1 MGFDLYGLNPE
12 NPNKAVKPE
21 QIDWSK
27 KPTEKEKS
35 AYFDAVDDFQIEVV
49 GSYFRANVWYWR
61 PIWSFVC
68 GACNDILTENDM
80 ERGSFNDGH
89 KISKTKAKRIAARLR
104 KLDKSGIIQTW
115 EDEMMVHI
123 NKARKH
129 NEEIDL
135 DLSIFMAEMKMNY
148 GDDIVP
154 AKLSKKHKAK
164 WQEIYD
170 KKKWDAHY
178 PASREYIIEFSVF
191 CDASG
196 GFEIC

>member
-89 KISKTKAKRIAARLR
+89 KISKTKAKRIATKLR
-104 KLDKSGIIQTW
+104 KNLKNGHIHELCDRYEKNRSMLKLANKDDK
-115 EDEMMVHI
+115 
-123 NKARKH
+123 
-129 NEEIDL
+129 
-135 DLSIFMAEMKMNY
+135 
-148 GDDIVP
+148 
-154 AKLSKKHKAK
+154 KLSSTFS
-164 WQEIYD
+164 
-170 KKKWDAHY
+170 Y
-178 PASREYIIEFSVF
+178 PMNTENFEEFQRF
-191 CDASG
+191 CENSG
-196 GFEIC
+196 GFEIW